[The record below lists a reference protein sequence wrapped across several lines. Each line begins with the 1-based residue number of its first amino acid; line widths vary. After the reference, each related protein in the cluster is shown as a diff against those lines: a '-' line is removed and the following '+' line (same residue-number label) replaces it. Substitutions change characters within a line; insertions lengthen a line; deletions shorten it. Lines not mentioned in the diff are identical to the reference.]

1 MTKAELVEKIYEQ
14 VGFSKQE
21 SVQMVEN
28 VFEIIKE
35 CLERGEKIKVSGFG
49 NFVVRSKR
57 ERVGRNP
64 HTGEAI
70 KITARKVLTFKPSQI
85 LKKSVN
91 PGD

>member
-35 CLERGEKIKVSGFG
+35 CLEHGEKIKISGFG
-49 NFVVRSKR
+49 NFVIRSKR

-64 HTGEAI
+64 HTGDSINHGTQGPHLQAQPDFEE
-70 KITARKVLTFKPSQI
+70 
-85 LKKSVN
+85 
-91 PGD
+91 GC